1 MLLETDGLTK
11 RFGGITAVDGV
22 DFALES
28 GELCSLIGPNGAGK
42 TTFFNL
48 LTGVLEP
55 SDGAIRFA
63 SRAGDGEGSERGD
76 GGVGARDITDASP
89 HETAL
94 AGIHRS
100 YQITNLFPTL
110 TVLENVRVAAQ
121 AARGADAWK
130 LWRNVRSFDAHYEE
144 AHRILDRI
152 GLAGAADTVAENL
165 SHGEKRSLEVGVA
178 LAGDPDLL
186 LLDEPTAG
194 VSSEGVDDVV
204 ALIEDV
210 AADHSVML
218 IEHNMDVVMGI
229 SDRIAVL
236 HRGELIADGPPES
249 VRNDPAVR
257 EAYLGGYGREG
268 DATGDETGGG
278 TDGDGPAA
286 ATDGGRRA
294 DRPAGRAPPAE
305 RERASARTPNRG
317 GGDR

>member
-11 RFGGITAVDGV
+11 RFGGITAVDEV

-63 SRAGDGEGSERGD
+63 SGAGGAGETGGADERGF
-76 GGVGARDITDASP
+76 RDITDAPP

-110 TVLENVRVAAQ
+110 TVLENVRIAAQ

-130 LWRNVRSFDAHYEE
+130 LWRNVREFDGHYAE
-144 AHRILDRI
+144 ARRVLDRI
-152 GLAGAADTVAENL
+152 GLAGEGETVAKNL

-268 DATGDETGGG
+268 DAAGAGEDENGGADGDES
-278 TDGDGPAA
+278 AA
-286 ATDGGRRA
+286 ATDGG
-294 DRPAGRAPPAE
+294 APSGALL
-305 RERASARTPNRG
+305 RG
-317 GGDR
+317 GGGR

>member
-22 DFALES
+22 DFALDR

-63 SRAGDGEGSERGD
+63 SGGAGGDGSGGD
-76 GGVGARDITDASP
+76 GAGAGTGDGRADGGGFRDITDASP

-110 TVLENVRVAAQ
+110 TVLENVRIAAQ
-121 AARGADAWK
+121 AARGGDAWK
-130 LWRNVRSFDAHYEE
+130 LWRNVRSFDEHYEE
-144 AHRILDRI
+144 ARRILDRI
-152 GLAGAADTVAENL
+152 GLAGEGETVAENL

-210 AADHSVML
+210 AEDHSVML

-268 DATGDETGGG
+268 DATETD
-278 TDGDGPAA
+278 TNASADGDGSTA
-286 ATDGGRRA
+286 ATDGG
-294 DRPAGRAPPAE
+294 APS
-305 RERASARTPNRG
+305 ASLRG
-317 GGDR
+317 GGGR